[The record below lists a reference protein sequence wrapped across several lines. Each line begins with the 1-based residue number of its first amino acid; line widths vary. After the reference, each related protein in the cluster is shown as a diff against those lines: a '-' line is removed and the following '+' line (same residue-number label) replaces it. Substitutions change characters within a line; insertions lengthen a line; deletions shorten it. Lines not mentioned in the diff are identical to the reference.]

1 MRSANGRASHPSSS
15 RSGFGWIWLSAAWV
29 VALVSTFAALFIGE
43 VMGMVPCQLCWYQR
57 ILMYPLVLVI
67 AAGILRRDP
76 GIHQYVLPVS
86 VLGLLISIYH
96 NLLYFHVIPEEIQP
110 CTVGIPCTTI
120 QIEWLGFITI
130 PLMSMTAFTV
140 VTICMAIHRRM
151 AAGT

>member
-1 MRSANGRASHPSSS
+1 MSALIGRNILYLAWMQACIAT
-15 RSGFGWIWLSAAWV
+15 FGSLYFS
-29 VALVSTFAALFIGE
+29 E
-43 VMGMVPCQLCWYQR
+43 VMKLPPCTLCWYQR